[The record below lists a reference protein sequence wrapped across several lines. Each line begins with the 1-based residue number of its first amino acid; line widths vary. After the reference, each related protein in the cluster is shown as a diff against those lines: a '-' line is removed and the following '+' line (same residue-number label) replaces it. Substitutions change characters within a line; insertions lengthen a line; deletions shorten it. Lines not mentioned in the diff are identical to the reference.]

1 MGFITGNQAATPIH
15 GNSGWRQP
23 VPGVWTQKVMQ
34 PKIMLPKI
42 ILVGLAG
49 LLAACSTTPPDE
61 RSDSRDVYENANRSI
76 YAFNMAAD
84 TYVLEP
90 VADAY
95 RSTIPEGGQQAVN
108 YHLRWASMP
117 STAINSTLQG
127 KFENAGLATLNFL
140 VNGLT
145 LGFAD
150 LTQDHDTIE
159 QEDFGQTLASYNAPE
174 GPYIMVPIL
183 GPRTGRALTG
193 NIFDVA
199 MNPLRV
205 FGSGDEVQTVRQAQ
219 APLGAVSFRAKNFDA
234 FNDVKYNALDPYAR
248 TRSAYYQ
255 IRLGLLEDR
264 VGGISPTSEDA
275 FEFLFED

>member
-1 MGFITGNQAATPIH
+1 MV
-15 GNSGWRQP
+15 S
-23 VPGVWTQKVMQ
+23 K
-34 PKIMLPKI
+34 L

-61 RSDSRDVYENANRSI
+61 RSDSRDVFENTNRSI

-84 TYVLEP
+84 TYLLEP
-90 VADAY
+90 VADGY

-159 QEDFGQTLASYNAPE
+159 QEDFGQTLAVWGSDS
-174 GPYIMVPIL
+174 GPYLMLPLFGPSNARDTAGKVVDIFTDPFSLVFGFVPAVV
-183 GPRTGRALTG
+183 RTGTAIVDNRSETIEASESLEATSL
-193 NIFDVA
+193 DLYA
-199 MNPLRV
+199 
-205 FGSGDEVQTVRQAQ
+205 SVRTLHFQNREFQIRNGAP
-219 APLGAVSFRAKNFDA
+219 APLDDLYRDLELQKDVSVRFPRARN
-234 FNDVKYNALDPYAR
+234 N
-248 TRSAYYQ
+248 
-255 IRLGLLEDR
+255 
-264 VGGISPTSEDA
+264 
-275 FEFLFED
+275 

>member
-1 MGFITGNQAATPIH
+1 MHTGFMTGRQAADTITGTGGQRQTP
-15 GNSGWRQP
+15 
-23 VPGVWTQKVMQ
+23 
-34 PKIMLPKI
+34 PKIMVSKL

-49 LLAACSTTPPDE
+49 LLAACSITPPDE
-61 RSDSRDVYENANRSI
+61 RSDSRDVFENTNRSI

-90 VADAY
+90 VADGY

-193 NIFDVA
+193 NIVDFA

-264 VGGISPTSEDA
+264 VGGTSPTSEDA

>member
-1 MGFITGNQAATPIH
+1 MHTGFMTGRQAADTIKGTGGQRQTP
-15 GNSGWRQP
+15 
-23 VPGVWTQKVMQ
+23 
-34 PKIMLPKI
+34 PKIMVSKL

-61 RSDSRDVYENANRSI
+61 RSDSRDVFENTNRSI

-90 VADAY
+90 VADGY

-159 QEDFGQTLASYNAPE
+159 QEDFGQ
-174 GPYIMVPIL
+174 
-183 GPRTGRALTG
+183 
-193 NIFDVA
+193 
-199 MNPLRV
+199 
-205 FGSGDEVQTVRQAQ
+205 
-219 APLGAVSFRAKNFDA
+219 
-234 FNDVKYNALDPYAR
+234 
-248 TRSAYYQ
+248 
-255 IRLGLLEDR
+255 
-264 VGGISPTSEDA
+264 
-275 FEFLFED
+275 